1 MSDSK
6 SENSVPPGITEFF
19 SSQSAVM
26 LAQFMNI
33 EHLLGVTDDYTGPGT
48 HCEVLLRDFLR
59 QYLPSWVGVDKG
71 FVFGRTNRWVEEEEE
86 DDDDDDKAS
95 GSTVAVEKELHS
107 PEIDI
112 LIHDTLLHRPLFRLE
127 DFVIVQPEAV
137 LGVIQVKR
145 TLSTNQFRSGIS
157 NVVNTKR
164 HLLEMHFQKEQ
175 SRSRMPDTHLF
186 SAVVEF
192 ADKNRQV
199 NTFKERLKEAYES
212 QEKYESSQKDYARL
226 WCLPSFIGSFSGKF
240 ATTVTHS
247 IGHEKQS
254 FAVYS
259 AKHNDTN
266 VGLQALLF
274 RLTTVIWSF
283 TNSPLRQVA
292 HEKPPFAFPDEMRA
306 IEQFDV
312 PL

>member
-1 MSDSK
+1 MSDSTSDK
-6 SENSVPPGITEFF
+6 NVSPGIAEFF

-33 EHLLGVTDDYTGPGT
+33 EHLLGMTDDYTGPGT

-71 FVFGRTNRWVEEEEE
+71 FVYGRTNRWVGEE
-86 DDDDDDKAS
+86 DKAS

-112 LIHDTLLHRPLFRLE
+112 LIHDTLLHRPVFRLE

-145 TLSTNQFRSGIS
+145 TLSTNQFRSGIA

-164 HLLEMHFQKEQ
+164 HLLEMYFQKEE

-192 ADKNRQV
+192 ADTNRHV
-199 NTFKERLKEAYES
+199 NTFKERLKDAYES
-212 QEKYESSQKDYARL
+212 QEKYESSEKNYARL

-240 ATTVTHS
+240 AMSVSHS
-247 IGHEKQS
+247 IGHDKQS
-254 FAVYS
+254 FAIYS
-259 AKHNDTN
+259 ANQDGIN
-266 VGLQALLF
+266 IGLQALLY

-283 TNSPLRQVA
+283 TNTPLRQVV
-292 HEKPPFAFPDEMRA
+292 HEKPPFAFPEKMRA

-312 PL
+312 PS